1 MKHSEIILNA
11 ILKNDQELS
20 YFILDRNFFYVEMSE
35 SHRKRVRLIW
45 GIEPKLNQSM
55 LEVFKEYKGVVD
67 LKNKLNRVLNEKEVI
82 TQIDARR
89 VSGID
94 KIVFIETTWSPMI
107 ENDTVV
113 GIVCIAE
120 DLTESVTVK
129 NNLLQHKTIFESFFN
144 QNLDGSL
151 IVLLDKPIVWN
162 NQINKQEVIEEILDR
177 HKVIRV
183 NQAYLNQYGY
193 HSDQILNRT
202 AREIFRERID
212 EIKQFWLKILE
223 DKQIIREVKQLRR
236 NGEEFWVKSEYHI
249 FYDDYGRVLGYFGS
263 QQDITERI
271 KMEEEF
277 KRREASLMA
286 MFEQAAV
293 GMSYGPHT
301 LLTNV
306 NQKYCDIVGYTK
318 DELKNMTY
326 IDITHPEDI
335 QKDVN
340 YFTQLLNG
348 EISTYT
354 IEKRLIRKN
363 KEIIWVNLTVSIVP
377 QAHGE
382 IYVLAVIEDIN
393 ERKNAEIKMNYLNY
407 HDQLTGCYNRRYYE
421 ESTPKLDKPSFYPLS
436 LVMVDADGLKL
447 VNDALGHL
455 YGDQLLILI
464 ANCLKDTV
472 SNKGD
477 IYRIGGDEFV
487 LALPNTS
494 NEEAYKIIDSI
505 HHNLKNLSVGDF
517 NISVSCGCATK
528 TSSTQFILDVFSEAE
543 DSMYR
548 EKLLNSQNTIQKTL
562 DHVINILFSRSKF
575 ERSHASHVVHYCNLM
590 ADGLNYSLTDKELLL
605 KAAYIHDIGKIG
617 IDPKILEKK
626 DKLNEFETKE
636 MHRHSEIGYR
646 ILNSSNHF
654 SDISMIVLAHH
665 EKWDGT
671 GYPKGLKR
679 YEIPEFAQII
689 AIAETYD
696 ILISKDSYKETM
708 SRSDAF
714 NELLNQSGKQF
725 NPELVIQF
733 VNIIGKSA

>member
-11 ILKNDQELS
+11 ILKSDQELS
-20 YFILDRNFFYVEMSE
+20 YFVLDRNFCYVEMSE
-35 SHRKRVRLIW
+35 SHRKRVRTIW

-55 LEVFKEYKGVVD
+55 LDVFSNQKGVVD
-67 LKNKLNRVLNEKEVI
+67 LKNKLNRVLNEKEII

-89 VSGID
+89 VSGIN
-94 KIVFIETTWSPMI
+94 KVVFIETTWSPVI
-107 ENDTVV
+107 EDEKVL
-113 GIVCIAE
+113 GIVCIAK
-120 DLTESVTVK
+120 DLTENVTVK
-129 NNLLQHKTIFESFFN
+129 NNLLQHETIFESFFN

-162 NQINKQEVIEEILDR
+162 NQINKDEVIEEILDN

-193 HSDQILNRT
+193 YSDQILNQS
-202 AREIFRERID
+202 ARDIFRDRID
-212 EIKQFWLKILE
+212 EIKQFWLKLLDE
-223 DKQIIREVKQLRR
+223 KQIIREIKQVHKS
-236 NGEEFWVKSEYHI
+236 GKEFWVKSEYHL

-263 QQDITERI
+263 QQDISIRI
-271 KMEEEF
+271 SMEEEF

-293 GMSYGPHT
+293 GMSYGPHK

-306 NQKYCDIVGYTK
+306 NQKYCDIVGYSK
-318 DELKNMTY
+318 DELKQMTY
-326 IDITHPEDI
+326 IDITHPEDVK
-335 QKDVN
+335 KDVD
-340 YFTQLLNG
+340 YFEQLLKG

-354 IEKRLIRKN
+354 IEKRLVKKN
-363 KEIIWVNLTVSIVP
+363 SDILWVNLTVSNVP
-377 QAHGE
+377 QAYGE

-393 ERKNAEIKMNYLNY
+393 ERKNAEISMHYLNY

-421 ESTPKLDKPSFYPLS
+421 ESTQKLDKPSSYPLS

-447 VNDALGHL
+447 VNDSLGHL

-464 ANCLKDTV
+464 AKCLKETV
-472 SNKGD
+472 QDSGD

-494 NEEAYKIIDSI
+494 KEDAYEIIDKI
-505 HHNLKNLSVGDF
+505 HQNLKNLSVGDF

-528 TSSTQFILDVFSEAE
+528 THASQFILDVFSEAE
-543 DSMYR
+543 DEMYR

-562 DHVINILFSRSKF
+562 DHVLNILFDRSIF
-575 ERSHASHVVHYCNLM
+575 ERSHASHVVDYCHKM
-590 ADGLNYSLTDKELLL
+590 AEGLNYSYTDKEMLL
-605 KAAYIHDIGKIG
+605 KAAFIHDIGKIG

-626 DKLNEFETKE
+626 DKLNDYEMKE

-671 GYPKGLKR
+671 GYPKGLRGK
-679 YEIPEFAQII
+679 EIPEFAQII
-689 AIAETYD
+689 ALAETYD
-696 ILISKDSYKETM
+696 VLISKDSYKESI

-714 NELLNQSGKQF
+714 NELLNQSDKQF

>member
-11 ILKNDQELS
+11 ILKSDQEIS
-20 YFILDRNFFYVEMSE
+20 YFVLDRNFCYVEMSD
-35 SHRKRVRLIW
+35 SHRKRVRSIW
-45 GIEPKLNQSM
+45 GVEPKLNQSM
-55 LEVFKEYKGVVD
+55 LEVFSDHKGVVD
-67 LKNKLNRVLNEKEVI
+67 LKNKLNRVLIDKEVI

-89 VSGID
+89 ISGID
-94 KIVFIETTWSPMI
+94 KVVFIETTWSPMI
-107 ENDTVV
+107 EKDNVK
-113 GIVCIAE
+113 GIVCIAK
-120 DLTESVTVK
+120 DLTESVTIK
-129 NNLLQHKTIFESFFN
+129 NNLSQHETIFESFFN

-151 IVLLDKPIVWN
+151 IVLLDNPIVWN
-162 NQINKQEVIEEILDR
+162 NQINQSEVIEEILDY

-183 NQAYLNQYGY
+183 NQAYLTQYGF
-193 HSDQILNRT
+193 HSDQILNRY
-202 AREIFRERID
+202 AREIFRDRID
-212 EIKQFWLKILE
+212 EIKNFWLKLLE
-223 DKQIIREVKQLRR
+223 EKQIIREVKQKRK
-236 NGEEFWVKSEYHI
+236 NGEEFWVKSEYHV
-249 FYDDYGRVLGYFGS
+249 FYDEYGRVLGYFGS
-263 QQDITERI
+263 QQDISDRI
-271 KMEEEF
+271 EMEEEF

-293 GMSYGPHT
+293 GMSYGPHK

-318 DELKNMTY
+318 DELKQMTY
-326 IDITHPEDI
+326 IDITHPEDV

-340 YFTQLLNG
+340 YFNQLLSG
-348 EISTYT
+348 DISTYT

-363 KEIIWVNLTVSIVP
+363 NEIIWVNLTVSIVP

-393 ERKNAEIKMNYLNY
+393 DRKNAEINMNYLNY

-421 ESTPKLDKPSFYPLS
+421 ESTPKLDRPSSYPLS

-455 YGDQLLILI
+455 YGDRLLIMI
-464 ANCLKDTV
+464 ANILKETA
-472 SNKGD
+472 SNMGD
-477 IYRIGGDEFV
+477 VYRIGGDEFV
-487 LALPNTS
+487 LALPQTS
-494 NEEAYKIIDSI
+494 KEEAQKVIDRI
-505 HHNLKNLSVGDF
+505 HQNLKNLSIGDF
-517 NISVSCGCATK
+517 SISVSCGSATK
-528 TSSTQFILDVFSEAE
+528 TKSSQFILDVFSEAE
-543 DSMYR
+543 DEMYR

-562 DHVINILFSRSKF
+562 DHVLNILFERSTF
-575 ERSHASHVVHYCNLM
+575 ERTHASHVVDYCHKM
-590 ADGLNYSLTDKELLL
+590 AEGLNYSYTDKEMLM
-605 KAAYIHDIGKIG
+605 KAAFIHDIGKIG
-617 IDPKILEKK
+617 IDPKILERKE
-626 DKLNEFETKE
+626 KLNDYEMKE

-671 GYPKGLKR
+671 GYPKGLKGK
-679 YEIPEFAQII
+679 EIPEFAQII
-689 AIAETYD
+689 ALAETYD
-696 ILISKDSYKETM
+696 VLISKDSYKETI

>member
-20 YFILDRNFFYVEMSE
+20 YFILDRNFCYVEMSE

-113 GIVCIAE
+113 GIVCIAK
-120 DLTESVTVK
+120 DLTENVTVK
-129 NNLLQHKTIFESFFN
+129 NNLLQHETIFESFFN

-151 IVLLDKPIVWN
+151 IVLLDKPVVWN

-202 AREIFRERID
+202 AREIFRDRID
-212 EIKQFWLKILE
+212 EIKQFWLKLLE
-223 DKQIIREVKQLRR
+223 DKRIIREVKQLRR

-326 IDITHPEDI
+326 IDVTHPEDI

-340 YFTQLLNG
+340 FFNQLL
-348 EISTYT
+348 
-354 IEKRLIRKN
+354 
-363 KEIIWVNLTVSIVP
+363 
-377 QAHGE
+377 
-382 IYVLAVIEDIN
+382 
-393 ERKNAEIKMNYLNY
+393 
-407 HDQLTGCYNRRYYE
+407 
-421 ESTPKLDKPSFYPLS
+421 
-436 LVMVDADGLKL
+436 
-447 VNDALGHL
+447 
-455 YGDQLLILI
+455 
-464 ANCLKDTV
+464 
-472 SNKGD
+472 
-477 IYRIGGDEFV
+477 
-487 LALPNTS
+487 
-494 NEEAYKIIDSI
+494 
-505 HHNLKNLSVGDF
+505 
-517 NISVSCGCATK
+517 
-528 TSSTQFILDVFSEAE
+528 
-543 DSMYR
+543 
-548 EKLLNSQNTIQKTL
+548 
-562 DHVINILFSRSKF
+562 
-575 ERSHASHVVHYCNLM
+575 
-590 ADGLNYSLTDKELLL
+590 
-605 KAAYIHDIGKIG
+605 
-617 IDPKILEKK
+617 
-626 DKLNEFETKE
+626 
-636 MHRHSEIGYR
+636 
-646 ILNSSNHF
+646 
-654 SDISMIVLAHH
+654 
-665 EKWDGT
+665 
-671 GYPKGLKR
+671 
-679 YEIPEFAQII
+679 
-689 AIAETYD
+689 
-696 ILISKDSYKETM
+696 
-708 SRSDAF
+708 
-714 NELLNQSGKQF
+714 SG
-725 NPELVIQF
+725 
-733 VNIIGKSA
+733 